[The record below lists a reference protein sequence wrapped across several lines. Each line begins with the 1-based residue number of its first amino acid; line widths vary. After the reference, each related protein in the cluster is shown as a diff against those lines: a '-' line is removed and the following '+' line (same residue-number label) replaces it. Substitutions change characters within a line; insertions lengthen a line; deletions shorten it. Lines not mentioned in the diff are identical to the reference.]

1 MFAGFVTL
9 IVSIPVC
16 DPVLQGPGGMRLRLG
31 VAEIP
36 KEMEIPQQPNCQQHF
51 TVILLRY
58 VWGGR
63 GDDQNHQYVQQ
74 DCSPDLSVC
83 HGGSQKLGGE
93 KTQPASHIHCGGA
106 HGGMST
112 RLNTVLFAILDQ
124 STCLW
129 ALLLATL
136 MGVSKISINTV
147 LRKYIGLQHIQRSG
161 S

>member
-1 MFAGFVTL
+1 MPTLLGCCEFQHLLDPRGIWSTSTRWGLLRNLLKSEQCLPAFVTL

-31 VAEIP
+31 LAEIP
-36 KEMEIPQQPNCQQHF
+36 QEMEIPQQPNCQQHF
-51 TVILLRY
+51 TVILLRH

-112 RLNTVLFAILDQ
+112 RLN
-124 STCLW
+124 S
-129 ALLLATL
+129 
-136 MGVSKISINTV
+136 
-147 LRKYIGLQHIQRSG
+147 
-161 S
+161 